1 MNKVKNTAIISL
13 PMLERS
19 AVVTLVLQLFYRGKQ
34 SV

>member
-13 PMLERS
+13 PMLES
-19 AVVTLVLQLFYRGKQ
+19 IAVVTLALQLFFRGKQ